1 VVFDLKNG
9 RRQEALKQ
17 HQVAQAARV
26 QLAVGRQILAQQ
38 LAAAVDPGEAGSV
51 ALARQRQASNN
62 GFVPFPFFAGG
73 AVGYQPV
80 IREIPEGANMSA
92 TAVISADRRFVRI
105 SPQPLFSGISEVN
118 TFNFVSGQGGQTEG
132 GTGGTGFGGGGF
144 GGGGLGG
151 FSGGG
156 GGGGGGGF

>member
-1 VVFDLKNG
+1 
-9 RRQEALKQ
+9 
-17 HQVAQAARV
+17 
-26 QLAVGRQILAQQ
+26 
-38 LAAAVDPGEAGSV
+38 
-51 ALARQRQASNN
+51 
-62 GFVPFPFFAGG
+62 
-73 AVGYQPV
+73 
-80 IREIPEGANMSA
+80 MSA